1 MRNLKLGFIG
11 LGLIGGSIAKAIKQ
25 FHKNTTIIAY
35 NRSEKSRT
43 LALKDN
49 VADIVTDKIDEIF
62 SDCDYIFL
70 CTPVE
75 QNINYLT
82 VLKDIISP
90 KCIITDVGSVKQNIH
105 FAIDKL
111 GLSDNFIGGH
121 PMAGSEK
128 TGYENSSSRLLEN
141 AYYIIT
147 PTASVKQ
154 ERIDELYALVK
165 SLGSIPIILDY
176 KEHDYA
182 VAAISHVPHLIAA
195 CLVNLVKDNDSKDEI
210 MKLLAAGGFK
220 DITRIA
226 SSSPDMWQQICS
238 TNKDNIVI
246 LLDKYIAS
254 LQDIKHSVDENS
266 KNAVYDLFLKSRK
279 YRDSFSE
286 NNRGPIQ
293 KIYSLSCDII
303 DESGAIRNV
312 ANILADN
319 NISIQNIGIVN
330 NREDEGGV
338 LKIQFHEQESMI
350 LAEKLL
356 SDYGYVLYSN

>member
-11 LGLIGGSIAKAIKQ
+11 LGLIGGSIAKAAKQ
-25 FHKNTTIIAY
+25 IHENITIIAY
-35 NRSEKSRT
+35 NRSEKSRI
-43 LALKDN
+43 LAQNDH
-49 VADIVTDKIDEIF
+49 VADIVTDTIDERF

-75 QNINYLT
+75 QNIRYLT
-82 VLKDIISP
+82 VLKDLILP
-90 KCIITDVGSVKQNIH
+90 TCIITDVGSVKQNIH
-105 FAIDKL
+105 LAIEQL
-111 GLSDNFIGGH
+111 GLTKHFIGGH

-128 TGYENSSSRLLEN
+128 TGYENASSHLLEN
-141 AYYIIT
+141 AYYILT
-147 PTASVKQ
+147 PTANVSR
-154 ERIDELYALVK
+154 ERVNELYEIIRLIGA
-165 SLGSIPIILDY
+165 IPIILDDQ
-176 KEHDYA
+176 EHDFA

-195 CLVNLVKDNDSKDEI
+195 CLVNLVKDNDSEDEI

-238 TNKDNIVI
+238 TNKDNIVL
-246 LLDKYIAS
+246 LLDKYIHS
-254 LQDIKHSVDENS
+254 LQQIMYSVNENS
-266 KNAVYDLFLKSRK
+266 PNAVYDLFTKSRA

-286 NNRGPIQ
+286 NNHGPIQ

-319 NISIQNIGIVN
+319 KISIKNIGIVN
-330 NREDEGGV
+330 NREYEGGV
-338 LKIQFHEQESMI
+338 LKIQFHDKNTME
-350 LAEKLL
+350 LAGKLL
-356 SDYGYVLYSN
+356 SDYGYVLYPN

>member
-182 VAAISHVPHLIAA
+182 VAAISHVPHLFVLSEVGKEWTHIA
-195 CLVNLVKDNDSKDEI
+195 VV
-210 MKLLAAGGFK
+210 
-220 DITRIA
+220 
-226 SSSPDMWQQICS
+226 
-238 TNKDNIVI
+238 V
-246 LLDKYIAS
+246 
-254 LQDIKHSVDENS
+254 
-266 KNAVYDLFLKSRK
+266 
-279 YRDSFSE
+279 
-286 NNRGPIQ
+286 
-293 KIYSLSCDII
+293 
-303 DESGAIRNV
+303 
-312 ANILADN
+312 
-319 NISIQNIGIVN
+319 
-330 NREDEGGV
+330 
-338 LKIQFHEQESMI
+338 
-350 LAEKLL
+350 
-356 SDYGYVLYSN
+356 